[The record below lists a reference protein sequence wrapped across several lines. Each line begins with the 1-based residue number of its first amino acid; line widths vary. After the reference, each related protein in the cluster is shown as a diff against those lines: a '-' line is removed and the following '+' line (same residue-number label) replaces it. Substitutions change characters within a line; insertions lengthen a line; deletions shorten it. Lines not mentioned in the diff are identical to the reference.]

1 MLPFSFT
8 WCHYMSSFRRWV
20 LANSFATPWIV
31 AHQAPLSAGF
41 ARQEYWS
48 GLPFHSPG
56 DLPDPGIKPASPTL
70 QAGSLPLVPPGKP
83 CVTICQLL
91 NTLPGPDYALHMLE
105 YFASFWQ
112 YISIWGCLSEGTKH
126 YLEISNAILYYE
138 QINMNPSCTE
148 QILSQY
154 STCLYRPGSQMRSL
168 PWPIKAA

>member
-1 MLPFSFT
+1 
-8 WCHYMSSFRRWV
+8 MSSFRRWV

-31 AHQAPLSAGF
+31 ARLLCPQDF
-41 ARQEYWS
+41 
-48 GLPFHSPG
+48 
-56 DLPDPGIKPASPTL
+56 
-70 QAGSLPLVPPGKP
+70 PGKNTGVGFLLQGIFPIQGSNPHRLHCRQILYHLCHLGSP

-112 YISIWGCLSEGTKH
+112 YISIWGCLSEGTKY
-126 YLEISNAILYYE
+126 YLEVSNVILYYE